1 MQRSIIL
8 RTVPH
13 AHSEQIP
20 LSILPRVQLY
30 INGDGDTTHNCNCQ
44 YQEEKPSS
52 YFVVR
57 MFPFPDIRT
66 KPGLILPFEVLVGI
80 ISATVISMMD
90 ISFTF
95 FAWFFEWI
103 PPLRHPSLLFLTAVG
118 ALRGLLAFLIGIL
131 PSLTSRLVGTSRN
144 SQGWRNRFP
153 YWHLHWLVAEI

>member
-13 AHSEQIP
+13 AHSEQLP

-66 KPGLILPFEVLVGI
+66 KPGLILPFEVLVVI
-80 ISATVISMMD
+80 ISATVISMMG
-90 ISFTF
+90 ISVTF

-103 PPLRHPSLLFLTAVG
+103 PPLMHSGLLFLRAVG
-118 ALRGLLAFLIGIL
+118 ALCRWLAFLTGFL
-131 PSLTSRLVGTSRN
+131 TGLTSRLVGRSWN
-144 SQGWRNRFP
+144 GQWWRNRRSR
-153 YWHLHWLVAEI
+153 WHLHRLLTEI